1 MVEVCE
7 ELAFHGIEYILS
19 VSVGDGQVLLVD
31 VEKVSSSRR
40 ALLAPRPA
48 RPRAFTARARSR
60 ASDALRRRRTA
71 SAGMASSARPTSR
84 R

>member
-40 ALLAPRPA
+40 ALLAPRP
-48 RPRAFTARARSR
+48 RAFTARARSR